1 MARGEIRSPWDAIL
15 AEAGIGTHIGQ
26 LYWND
31 RRLLRALTV
40 FVYSGLDRGDA
51 VLLVM
56 IPEHQNELLRRM
68 ARDPRRIEEP
78 ERPGQLAFIDAER
91 LLEEILVDGV
101 PVPELFEDR
110 IRDRI
115 AAARQRSATGKV
127 RIFGETVG
135 LLWQTDLPAAIR
147 LAEICHELT
156 IREPVAVFCAYRV
169 APREG
174 GVQPDF
180 PEELANLHSHLI
192 PV

>member
-1 MARGEIRSPWDAIL
+1 MARVEVRSPWDAVL
-15 AEAGIGTHIGQ
+15 ADAGIGAHIGQ
-26 LYWND
+26 LYWRD
-31 RRLLRALTV
+31 RRLLRALSV

-56 IPEHQNELLRRM
+56 QPEHQNQLLRRM
-68 ARDPRRIEEP
+68 ARDPLEEP
-78 ERPGQLAFIDAER
+78 ERPGQLAFVDAER
-91 LLEEILVDGV
+91 LLEEILVDGT

-110 IRDRI
+110 LRDRI

-127 RIFGETVG
+127 RVFGETVD
-135 LLWQTDLPAAIR
+135 LLWRTDLPAAVR
-147 LAEICHELT
+147 LAEVWHELT

-169 APREG
+169 APGEG

-180 PEELANLHSHLI
+180 PQQLAVLHSHLI